1 MSEPSEEQAL
11 LEDEVVNLDVTLR
24 ETLFEG
30 RIQSFVRESF
40 EYNGHDIAREFVQH
54 PGAVV
59 ILAMDENERVL
70 VIKQYRHPIRS
81 RDWELPAGL
90 LDVANEPLLAAAQ
103 RELAE
108 EADLVA
114 AHWSV
119 LSDLH
124 TSPGGS
130 DEFVRVF
137 LARGLSAAHEVFDR
151 EEEEAD
157 MELRWVTVEE
167 IVDAVLAGRISNSL
181 LTIGALAAFA
191 ARGNGWDSLRLADP
205 LDV

>member
-1 MSEPSEEQAL
+1 MPEGAESQAP
-11 LEDEVVNLDVTLR
+11 LEDEIVNLDVTLS
-24 ETLFEG
+24 ETLYEG

-40 EYNGHDIAREFVQH
+40 AYNGHDIAREFVRH

-59 ILAMDENERVL
+59 ILAMDEDERVL
-70 VIKQYRHPIRS
+70 VIKQYRHPVRA
-81 RDWELPAGL
+81 REWELPAGL
-90 LDVANEPLLAAAQ
+90 LDVVNEPLLAAAQ

-114 AHWSV
+114 DRWSV
-119 LSDLH
+119 LSDLR

-137 LARGLSAAHEVFDR
+137 LARGLSAAHEIFDR

-157 MELRWVTVEE
+157 MELRWVSLEE
-167 IVDAVLAGRISNSL
+167 IIEAIFEGRVSNAL
-181 LTIGALAAFA
+181 LVNGALAAFA
-191 ARGNGWDSLRLADP
+191 ARSRGWDSLRVADP